1 MCSSTEILHIY
12 FDLSN
17 KLHIFVK
24 LKLLKIVTPKQA
36 RIVRKYLK
44 KRNKYLEQ
52 PENQLCRIDTS
63 GCTRRATEVH
73 HSGKKWSEDMWL
85 DESLFIPCCNNCH
98 RKVENSPEL
107 ARELGIYNY
116 KA

>member
-1 MCSSTEILHIY
+1 M
-12 FDLSN
+12 
-17 KLHIFVK
+17 K
-24 LKLLKIVTPKQA
+24 LKLLKKVTPKQA

-44 KRNKYLEQ
+44 KRNKYLQ
-52 PENQLCRIDTS
+52 KPENQLCRIDTV

-73 HSGKKWSEDMWL
+73 HSGKKVTEDDWL
-85 DESLFIPCCNNCH
+85 DESLFIPCCRNCH
-98 RKVENSPEL
+98 DKVEHSPDL